1 MSNRSSAAGAA
12 FRTASSSSQSR
23 SALPARGLAA
33 ALGAF
38 AIWGLF
44 PIYLKGLAHISA
56 MQITA
61 HRIAWSCVFVLAWM
75 ALRGELGALRAAIA
89 RDGVFARL
97 AASALLISINWL
109 AFAWAVNN
117 DHVLDVSLG
126 YYVGPLLNVLLGIV
140 VLKERLNGAQW
151 TAVAVASAGVLY
163 LIVVGGHVPWTA
175 FTVGASF
182 GVYGLIRKTVRIDA
196 LPGLA
201 VETILLA
208 PFAVGYLIWC
218 HAHGVGALGNSSIGV
233 DALLVGSGV
242 VTAVPLFLFAFGAR
256 QIPYS
261 TMGVIQFVGPSLQLA
276 CGLIVFGEAFDS
288 ARAVGFVL
296 IWIAL
301 LIYSGHG
308 LWQAR
313 ARKPALELSEVT
325 ARGR

>member
-1 MSNRSSAAGAA
+1 MSHHSSAGAA
-12 FRTASSSSQSR
+12 PRAASSSSQSLGG
-23 SALPARGLAA
+23 LPGRGLAA

-38 AIWGLF
+38 GVWGVF
-44 PIYLKGLAHISA
+44 PLYLKGLTQISA
-56 MQITA
+56 LQITA
-61 HRIAWSCVFVLAWM
+61 HRIAWSCVFVVAWM
-75 ALRGELGALRAAIA
+75 ALRGELGNIRAAVA
-89 RDGVFARL
+89 HNGVFVRL

-117 DHVLDVSLG
+117 DRVLDVSLG

-140 VLKERLNGAQW
+140 VLKERLNGPQW
-151 TAVAVASAGVLY
+151 TSVAIASAGVLY
-163 LIVVGGHVPWTA
+163 LIVVGGHVPWVA

-182 GVYGLIRKTVRIDA
+182 GVYGLIRKTVGVDA

-201 VETILLA
+201 VETLLLA

-218 HAHGVGALGNSSIGV
+218 HAHGV
-233 DALLVGSGV
+233 DALLVFSGV
-242 VTAVPLFLFAFGAR
+242 ITAVPLFLFAYGAR

-261 TMGVIQFVGPSLQLA
+261 TMGVIQFIAPSLQLA
-276 CGLIVFGEAFDS
+276 CGLVVFGESFDS
-288 ARAVGFVL
+288 ARAVGFLL

-313 ARKPALELSEVT
+313 ARKPAAALT
-325 ARGR
+325 AN